1 MESHASYAHAFRSA
15 KQPLCY
21 PKESTMI
28 GSKQQPTAQ
37 QRTVRG
43 ARRPWQDDA
52 FWGYLFIAP
61 QVIGL
66 LAFVLFPVG
75 YSLYLCFATWDFIDT
90 PQWAGLAN
98 FRAVFADDV
107 FWTSVR
113 NTFSLVL
120 GIVPLTM
127 GCALVLALLTNRP
140 LRGLGFYKA
149 AFFLPMVTASVAI
162 AMVWYWLYAPDF
174 GLINTGLSYLGI
186 TGPGWLADPAWA
198 KPAVIIMATW
208 QGVGYFYLL
217 FLAGLKN
224 VPREFYEAAAL
235 DGANRLNQFRYI
247 TLPLLSPTTFFIL
260 TTMLISTFGIFN
272 EVFILTRGGPVYA
285 THTMVMYIYN
295 QAFQFFKMGEAAVAS
310 WVLFVI
316 LFIVT
321 LIQLRFARRWVH
333 YVE

>member
-1 MESHASYAHAFRSA
+1 
-15 KQPLCY
+15 
-21 PKESTMI
+21 MI
-28 GSKQQPTAQ
+28 GSDHHVTRH
-37 QRTVRG
+37 QRTVHRF
-43 ARRPWQDDA
+43 RPPWQGDA

-61 QVIGL
+61 QVVGL

-75 YSLYLCFATWDFIDT
+75 YSLYLCFATWDFIAT
-90 PQWAGLAN
+90 PRWVGLAN
-98 FRAVFADDV
+98 FRAVFADDL
-107 FWTSVR
+107 FWTSTR

-127 GCALVLALLTNRP
+127 GCALALALLTNRP

-174 GLINTGLSYLGI
+174 GLINTVLSYLGI

-198 KPAVIIMATW
+198 KPAIIIMVTW

-224 VPREFYEAAAL
+224 VPREFYEAAAI
-235 DGANRLNQFRYI
+235 DGANRFHQFRYI

-260 TTMLISTFGIFN
+260 TTMLISTFGLFN
-272 EVFILTRGGPVYA
+272 EVYILTRGGPVYA
-285 THTMVMYIYN
+285 TYTMVMYIYN
-295 QAFQFFKMGEAAVAS
+295 QAFQFFEMGEAAVAS
-310 WVLFVI
+310 WVLFII
-316 LFIVT
+316 LLIVT
-321 LIQLRFARRWVH
+321 SIQLRFAKRWVH